1 MSMNWKYL
9 YPLLLAGFFITGSH
23 AQTASDALRYSLL
36 EPGGTARTIGVGGA
50 IGAMG
55 ADFATVGTNPAG
67 LGAFRRSEAVFTPGL
82 YNARVESTLLGAEQN
97 VLRSEDRSNVHLNGI
112 GIVFVTK
119 PASKEWRNF
128 NIGVGLNRMA
138 NFRQDMS
145 FVGTSPGSITNRFI
159 ELADGLTPNQLD
171 AFEAGLAYN
180 TGAIYNP
187 TQDNTIYSS
196 DFAPFE
202 PVQKSQIVRSSGSMN
217 DFVFSMAG
225 NYNDKLMI
233 GTTISVPFLS
243 YTENKT
249 YRELDPNST
258 NAFFNELQFNENLIT
273 SGTGINLKIGAIFI
287 PVHPVRL
294 GLAVH
299 TPTGFAM
306 RESFSNRMT
315 YDFDID
321 GANNRLT
328 DASPDGSFRYRLR
341 TPWRV
346 VGSAGFLAGRRGF
359 VSAEAEWIDYG
370 KARYRFHQ
378 ATTFDE
384 LEYARLLNDQ
394 IAANFRSVLAFRLG
408 GELTLK
414 EQFRL
419 RAGYHVSSSPF
430 EGDTGRIE
438 GITLGGGLRTEN
450 FFLDLAFRN
459 TRYAESYLPFLT
471 SAPPRQVV
479 DLNISNS
486 LIVATIGFKFQ

>member
-1 MSMNWKYL
+1 MNWKYL
-9 YPLLLAGFFITGSH
+9 HSLLLAGFFTTISF

-67 LGAFRRSEAVFTPGL
+67 LGAFRRSEMVFTPGL
-82 YNARVESTLLGAEQN
+82 YNARVESTLLDSEQN
-97 VLRSEDRSNVHLNGI
+97 ISRSEDRSNVHLNGI
-112 GIVFVTK
+112 GIVFATK
-119 PASKEWRNF
+119 PASKEWRNL
-128 NIGVGLNRMA
+128 NIGIGLNRTA

-159 ELADGLTPNQLD
+159 ELADGFNPNQLD
-171 AFEAGLAYN
+171 GFEAGLAYN

-187 TQDNTIYSS
+187 TTDNTVYGS
-196 DFAPFE
+196 DFTRFE
-202 PVQKSQIVRSSGSMN
+202 PVQKSQIVRNSGSMN
-217 DFVFSMAG
+217 EVVFSMAG
-225 NYNDKLMI
+225 NYEDKLMI
-233 GTTISVPFLS
+233 GTTLSVPFVS
-243 YTENKT
+243 YAENKT
-249 YRELDPNST
+249 YRESDPNDT
-258 NAFFNELQFNENLIT
+258 NPFFNELQFNENLQT
-273 SGTGINLKIGAIFI
+273 SGTGINLKIGAIYI

-315 YDFDID
+315 YDFDLN
-321 GANNRLT
+321 GVNNRLT
-328 DASPDGSFRYRLR
+328 SASPDGSFRYRLR

-346 VGSAGFLAGRRGF
+346 IGSAGFLAGRRGF
-359 VSAEAEWIDYG
+359 VSAEAEWVDYSNS
-370 KARYRFHQ
+370 RYRFHQ
-378 ATTFDE
+378 ATTFDD

-394 IAANFRSVLAFRLG
+394 ISTNFRSVLALRLG
-408 GELTLK
+408 GELAL

-419 RAGYHVSSSPF
+419 RLGYHSSSSPF
-430 EGDTGRIE
+430 EGDTGRIQ
-438 GITLGGGLRTEN
+438 GLTLGGGLRTEN

-459 TRYAESYLPFLT
+459 TRYGESYLPFLT
-471 SAPPRQVV
+471 SAPPRQIV

-486 LIVATIGFKFQ
+486 LIVATIGFKLQ